1 MEKEGLVR
9 AVNKLQQESFKVD
22 TLVTDRH
29 SQISKW
35 VEENLSETNHC
46 NDIWHIAK
54 GKTKLSVHDK
64 LSV

>member
-1 MEKEGLVR
+1 MEKEGLLR
-9 AVNKLQQESFKVD
+9 AVNKLQQGFKVD

-35 VEENLSETNHC
+35 VGENLPETNHC
-46 NDIWHIAK
+46 YDIWHIAK